1 MEKQQG
7 LKKKKKK
14 KGGVTSSLKKPP
26 PAGELLR
33 VEGAATDD
41 VGEGIE
47 AVCPH
52 PHCRKQFVRKKSL
65 VLHLR

>member
-1 MEKQQG
+1 MEKQQS

-14 KGGVTSSLKKPP
+14 KGVPSSPRKPP
-26 PAGELLR
+26 PATGELLR

>member
-14 KGGVTSSLKKPP
+14 KGGVPSSVKKP
-26 PAGELLR
+26 PAGEELR

-41 VGEGIE
+41 IGEGIE

>member
-1 MEKQQG
+1 MEKQQS

-14 KGGVTSSLKKPP
+14 KGGVTSSLKKLPA
-26 PAGELLR
+26 AGELSR